1 LQSFYFEDKNSPIG
15 HFEKYTAELDALFKS
30 QDSKA
35 GPDGYFVMV
44 YLGFDHI

>member
-35 GPDGYFVMV
+35 GPDGYFCNG
-44 YLGFDHI
+44 LFGF